1 MHADSWAIKA
11 KQQGIRSRAV
21 FKLEEILQK
30 TKALKKGTS
39 NVLDIG
45 SAPGGWSELIKAL
58 SPTSQI
64 FAIDLLEMN
73 SIEGV
78 KFFQE
83 DIIKIDQIEEIFL
96 LKNKFDLVISDLAP
110 NLTGI
115 RMVDEEN
122 IFELN
127 ILTLETAGNYLKQ
140 GNGSFIIK
148 TFQNS
153 LLKKFR
159 LQMEKSFQLVQ
170 TYKPA
175 ASKSKSGEIYFY
187 GAHPL

>member
-11 KQQGIRSRAV
+11 KQLGLRSRAV
-21 FKLEEILQK
+21 FKLEEILKK
-30 TKALKKGTS
+30 TKALKKGSS
-39 NVLDIG
+39 NILDIG

-58 SPTSQI
+58 SPSSQI
-64 FAIDLLEMN
+64 FAIDLLKMN

-78 KFFQE
+78 NFFQE
-83 DIIKIDQIEEIFL
+83 DIINIDQIEEIYL
-96 LKNKFDLVISDLAP
+96 LKKKFDLVISDLAP

-115 RMVDEEN
+115 RTVDEEN

-127 ILTLETAGNYLKQ
+127 ILTLEIAANYLKQ
-140 GNGSFIIK
+140 GNGAFIIK

-153 LLKKFR
+153 LLKKLR
-159 LQMEKSFQLVQ
+159 LEMEKSFQLVQ

-175 ASKSKSGEIYFY
+175 ASKSKSGEIYLY
-187 GAHPL
+187 GANPL

>member
-11 KQQGIRSRAV
+11 KQLGLRSRAV
-21 FKLEEILQK
+21 FKLEEILKK
-30 TKALKKGTS
+30 TKALKKGSS
-39 NVLDIG
+39 NILDIG
-45 SAPGGWSELIKAL
+45 SAPGGWSELIQAL
-58 SPTSQI
+58 SPSSQI
-64 FAIDLLEMN
+64 FAIDLLKMN

-78 KFFQE
+78 NFFHE
-83 DIIKIDQIEEIFL
+83 DIINIDQIEEIYL
-96 LKNKFDLVISDLAP
+96 LKKKFDLVISDLAP

-115 RMVDEEN
+115 RTVDEEN

-127 ILTLETAGNYLKQ
+127 ILTLEIAANYLKQ

-153 LLKKFR
+153 LLKKLR
-159 LQMEKSFQLVQ
+159 LEMEKSFQLVQ

-175 ASKSKSGEIYFY
+175 ASKSKSGEIYLY
-187 GAHPL
+187 GANPL